1 MALVTAPDPPEPT
14 LRPDPSAD
22 RQRDELLHEL
32 SSLSLPLMWTLRKA
46 AMRALEPLGL
56 RPVKALVLGLVV
68 EGSDSPKELSELLDT
83 PPPMMSG
90 LLADLEERGLIERTP
105 DPDDRRRIR
114 LAATDEGQSMAE
126 RITAY
131 WIEAG
136 RERFEGLDD
145 DDLRHLIAIYRTFV
159 ETP

>member
-1 MALVTAPDPPEPT
+1 MALVTASDPPEPT
-14 LRPDPSAD
+14 VRPDRPAE
-22 RQRDELLHEL
+22 RRRDELLHEL
-32 SSLSLPLMWTLRKA
+32 SALSLPLMWTLRKA

-56 RPVKALVLGLVV
+56 RPVKALVLGLIV
-68 EGSDSPKELSELLDT
+68 EGAESPKELSELLDT

-90 LLADLEERGLIERTP
+90 LLADLEDRGLIERAP
-105 DPDDRRRIR
+105 DPSDRRRVR
-114 LAATDEGQSMAE
+114 LAATDEGRALAE

-136 RERFEGLDD
+136 RERFEALDD

>member
-1 MALVTAPDPPEPT
+1 MTLVTASDPPEPT
-14 LRPDPSAD
+14 PRPDPPAE
-22 RQRDELLHEL
+22 RRRDELLHEL
-32 SSLSLPLMWTLRKA
+32 SALSLPLMWTLRKA

-56 RPVKALVLGLVV
+56 RPVKALVLGLIV
-68 EGSDSPKELSELLDT
+68 EGADSPKELSELLDT

-90 LLADLEERGLIERTP
+90 LLAHLEERGLIERAP

-114 LAATDEGQSMAE
+114 LAATDEGRALAE

-136 RERFEGLDD
+136 RERFEGLSD

-159 ETP
+159 EAP

>member
-1 MALVTAPDPPEPT
+1 MALVTASDPPEPT
-14 LRPDPSAD
+14 VRTESPGAGP
-22 RQRDELLHEL
+22 RDELLHEL
-32 SSLSLPLMWTLRKA
+32 SALSLPLMWTLRKA

-56 RPVKALVLGLVV
+56 RPVKALVLGLIV

-90 LLADLEERGLIERTP
+90 LLADLEERGLIERAP
-105 DPDDRRRIR
+105 DPDDRRRIL
-114 LAATDEGQSMAE
+114 LAATDQGRALAE

-136 RERFEGLDD
+136 RERFDQLSD
-145 DDLRHLIAIYRTFV
+145 DDLRYLIAIYRTFV

>member
-1 MALVTAPDPPEPT
+1 MALVTASDPPEPT
-14 LRPDPSAD
+14 LRPDPSSE
-22 RQRDELLHEL
+22 RRRDELLHEL
-32 SSLSLPLMWTLRKA
+32 SALSLPLMWTLRKA

-56 RPVKALVLGLVV
+56 RPVKALVLGLIV

-83 PPPMMSG
+83 PPPMMSA
-90 LLADLEERGLIERTP
+90 LLADLEERGLIERAP

-114 LAATDEGQSMAE
+114 LAATDQGRALAE
-126 RITAY
+126 RIAGH

-136 RERFEGLDD
+136 RERFDGLSD
-145 DDLRHLIAIYRTFV
+145 DDLRHLISIYRTFV